1 MKTIYFKELKA
12 YKKEKL
18 LRLLNKETFDNLLK
32 YDFIKKEDYNY
43 IFNYVGVIIV
53 DEFVINCYP
62 KYIPNEENI
71 ESDFKEILR
80 VIKKYKHLNEDFE
93 YENETLDDISYNRL
107 SMMLFFLEDY
117 YENGVYTNIQ
127 NILEINGNGEID
139 WDRTINYT
147 DPIIDA
153 EKPFYVELQTKYKIN
168 NLMRLY
174 RNFLFLDINSFLNCI
189 SRFLKA

>member
-32 YDFIKKEDYNY
+32 YDLIKKEDYNY

-62 KYIPNEENI
+62 KFIPNEENI

-80 VIKKYKHLNEDFE
+80 VIKK
-93 YENETLDDISYNRL
+93 
-107 SMMLFFLEDY
+107 
-117 YENGVYTNIQ
+117 
-127 NILEINGNGEID
+127 
-139 WDRTINYT
+139 
-147 DPIIDA
+147 
-153 EKPFYVELQTKYKIN
+153 
-168 NLMRLY
+168 
-174 RNFLFLDINSFLNCI
+174 
-189 SRFLKA
+189 